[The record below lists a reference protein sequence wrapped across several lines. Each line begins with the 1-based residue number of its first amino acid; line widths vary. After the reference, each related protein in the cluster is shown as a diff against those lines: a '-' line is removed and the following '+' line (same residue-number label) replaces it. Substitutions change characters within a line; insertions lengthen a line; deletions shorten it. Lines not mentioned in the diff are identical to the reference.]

1 MSDLSAL
8 LIGLAMLAGNAYFV
22 GAEFAVMSVR
32 RSQLEPLAAEGKPG
46 AKTALW
52 AIQHVSLMLATA
64 QFGVTV
70 CSVTLGAVA
79 EPAIAHLI
87 EPIFESFNVPEA
99 LVHPISF
106 TIALLIASYLHVVLG
121 EMVPKNL
128 SIALPVGSARL
139 LAPPLVWLTK
149 ILRPV
154 IWLLNVTANAAL
166 RLIGVEPQNEVSSQF
181 TAEDIAAIVDESE
194 REGLL
199 DDEQGLLKGAIQFS
213 DHVAGDVMVPM
224 EDVVTVGYGITPQEF
239 EEIVARTGFSRLG
252 VKNDAGDLVGY
263 LHLKDMIVLD
273 DEDPAVYTTPVS
285 PGKVRAVVSVADD
298 DDVEEVL
305 RAMQYNGA
313 HMARVDSANHRS
325 VGAVFLEDVLE
336 ELVGEVNDVMQRQR
350 LGGSRPTASRPAP
363 AQ

>member
-1 MSDLSAL
+1 M
-8 LIGLAMLAGNAYFV
+8 
-22 GAEFAVMSVR
+22 
-32 RSQLEPLAAEGKPG
+32 
-46 AKTALW
+46 
-52 AIQHVSLMLATA
+52 
-64 QFGVTV
+64 
-70 CSVTLGAVA
+70 
-79 EPAIAHLI
+79 
-87 EPIFESFNVPEA
+87 
-99 LVHPISF
+99 
-106 TIALLIASYLHVVLG
+106 
-121 EMVPKNL
+121 
-128 SIALPVGSARL
+128 
-139 LAPPLVWLTK
+139 
-149 ILRPV
+149 

-350 LGGSRPTASRPAP
+350 LGGSRPTAARPAP

>member
-8 LIGLAMLAGNAYFV
+8 IIGLAMLVGNAYFV

-106 TIALLIASYLHVVLG
+106 T
-121 EMVPKNL
+121 
-128 SIALPVGSARL
+128 IALPVGSARL

>member
-313 HMARVDSANHRS
+313 HMAPR
-325 VGAVFLEDVLE
+325 G
-336 ELVGEVNDVMQRQR
+336 
-350 LGGSRPTASRPAP
+350 RP
-363 AQ
+363 

>member
-1 MSDLSAL
+1 MSDISAL
-8 LIGLAMLAGNAYFV
+8 LIGLAMLVGNAYFV

-32 RSQLEPLAAEGKPG
+32 RSQLEPLATEGKPG

-154 IWLLNVTANAAL
+154 IWLLNATASA
-166 RLIGVEPQNEVSSQF
+166 SS
-181 TAEDIAAIVDESE
+181 ES
-194 REGLL
+194 
-199 DDEQGLLKGAIQFS
+199 
-213 DHVAGDVMVPM
+213 
-224 EDVVTVGYGITPQEF
+224 
-239 EEIVARTGFSRLG
+239 SR
-252 VKNDAGDLVGY
+252 KT
-263 LHLKDMIVLD
+263 K
-273 DEDPAVYTTPVS
+273 S
-285 PGKVRAVVSVADD
+285 P
-298 DDVEEVL
+298 
-305 RAMQYNGA
+305 
-313 HMARVDSANHRS
+313 RS
-325 VGAVFLEDVLE
+325 
-336 ELVGEVNDVMQRQR
+336 
-350 LGGSRPTASRPAP
+350 SRPRTSPRSLTNLNAKGCSTMNRVCSRERSNSPITWRVTSWCP
-363 AQ
+363 WKTW